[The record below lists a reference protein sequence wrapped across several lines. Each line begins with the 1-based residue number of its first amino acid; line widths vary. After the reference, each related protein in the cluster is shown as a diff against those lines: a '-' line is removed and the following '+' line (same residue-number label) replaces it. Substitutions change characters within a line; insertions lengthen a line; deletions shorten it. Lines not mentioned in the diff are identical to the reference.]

1 MSVADEC
8 RKQAEICRT
17 RAEKS
22 AKSADRI
29 FWLSLAENWQMLAQG
44 LEEQHYDELKGAD

>member
-1 MSVADEC
+1 MSVADEY

-22 AKSADRI
+22 SKPADRA
-29 FWLSLAENWQMLAQG
+29 FWLSLTENWQMLAQG
-44 LEEQHYDELKGAD
+44 LEEQRHGELHDAD